1 MPCDDF
7 TDFELWGWGRLKFS
21 PRHHLATP
29 RSVTFNSGINPR
41 VIDDSTWLK
50 LIWASL
56 NLERSDLLSEI
67 HYPLSMVQAIAVVWT
82 HAGLRSNEIM
92 RLDKRCA
99 HPQTNDVVHED
110 GTIVPAKT
118 LCYLDIPASKTFKA
132 FVKPV
137 AVVVKEAL
145 TPGWRTG
152 LLTRPLCWM
161 SEPGKKLA
169 TYFSFEASA

>member
-1 MPCDDF
+1 M
-7 TDFELWGWGRLKFS
+7 TR
-21 PRHHLATP
+21 R
-29 RSVTFNSGINPR
+29 
-41 VIDDSTWLK
+41 LK

-110 GTIVPAKT
+110 GTIVPAK
-118 LCYLDIPASKTFKA
+118 LYAISIFLPARRSK
-132 FVKPV
+132 
-137 AVVVKEAL
+137 L
-145 TPGWRTG
+145 SSN
-152 LLTRPLCWM
+152 L
-161 SEPGKKLA
+161 
-169 TYFSFEASA
+169 